1 VFSFPMHPIAI
12 GVSDGVQAAFSY
24 LQISWRRWLPA
35 ILVVAVLTGI
45 IYAMVGSTDTATLY
59 QVDRETGRIVWYAG
73 SDKKLWGIAGSI
85 GAIGLVGLVATWV
98 FTAAAIAGLRGRPM
112 TLEFVVGR
120 GLTGLAASILLGLAG
135 IVGVIALGVLFVVA
149 PPLGIL
155 ALLAAIPV
163 SIYLVIRVVFYTL
176 AIFDGYGP
184 IEGILESWR
193 LSQGSVVRIFGWGLL
208 AILISLGFSI
218 VASIV
223 GALFTGSTA
232 SIGRG
237 LAAVATTTGSCFTVF
252 MMAVLYESERA
263 RHDPAAY
270 GIAAGPGYPPPY
282 PGAPYP
288 SGPAQYPGAPAWP
301 TAGPYAGAQ
310 PPYPGGPT
318 PYPALPSP
326 YPGAQA
332 PYPGAQAPYPASP
345 YAGAQPPYPGAP
357 SWPAGAQP
365 TQPMSGWVVPQAPP
379 VWPSPQ
385 PPASAWPPQNPVLP
399 YQGAT
404 PAYPGAPPPRWGP
417 TAGQS
422 GPGSGGPAAPVTGD
436 PAAAIGD
443 PAATPAVQPDAPAE
457 PSTADAAPP
466 PEDPTTSA

>member
-1 VFSFPMHPIAI
+1 MHPIAI

-35 ILVVAVLTGI
+35 VLVVAVLTGI
-45 IYAMVGSTDTATLY
+45 IYTIVGSTDTTTLY
-59 QVDRETGRIVWYAG
+59 QVDRETGRIIWYAG

-112 TLEFVVGR
+112 TLDFVLGR
-120 GLTGLAASILLGLAG
+120 GLMDLAASILLGLAG
-135 IVGVIALGVLFVVA
+135 IVGVIALGVLLVVA

-184 IEGILESWR
+184 VEGISESWR
-193 LSQGSVVRIFGWGLL
+193 LSRGAVVRVFGWGLL

-218 VASIV
+218 VATIV
-223 GALFTGSTA
+223 DALFTGSTA
-232 SIGRG
+232 SVGRS

-288 SGPAQYPGAPAWP
+288 SGPAQYQGAPAWP
-301 TAGPYAGAQ
+301 NAGPYAGAQ
-310 PPYPGGPT
+310 PQYPGGPI
-318 PYPALPSP
+318 P
-326 YPGAQA
+326 YPGAPAPYPTA
-332 PYPGAQAPYPASP
+332 PYPGAQPPSALAPSWQ
-345 YAGAQPPYPGAP
+345 AGAQPP
-357 SWPAGAQP
+357 
-365 TQPMSGWVVPQAPP
+365 QPMSGWVVPQAPP
-379 VWPSPQ
+379 AWPSPQ
-385 PPASAWPPQNPVLP
+385 PPAASWPPQNPGLP

-404 PAYPGAPPPRWGP
+404 PGYPRTQPPRWGP
-417 TAGQS
+417 AAGRFGPVS
-422 GPGSGGPAAPVTGD
+422 GAPVVGDPAAPIGD
-436 PAAAIGD
+436 PAAASND
-443 PAATPAVQPDAPAE
+443 PATTPAVQPEAPAA
-457 PSTADAAPP
+457 PSTAEAAPK
-466 PEDPTTSA
+466 PEDPTTST

>member
-1 VFSFPMHPIAI
+1 MFSFPMHPIAI

-35 ILVVAVLTGI
+35 VLVVAVLTGI
-45 IYAMVGSTDTATLY
+45 IYAIVGSTDTATLY
-59 QVDRETGRIVWYAG
+59 QVDRETGRIIWYAG

-112 TLEFVVGR
+112 TLDFVVGR
-120 GLTGLAASILLGLAG
+120 GLTSLAASILLGLAG
-135 IVGVIALGVLFVVA
+135 IVGFLALGLLLVVA

-176 AIFDGYGP
+176 AIFDGYGAVR
-184 IEGILESWR
+184 GISESWR
-193 LSQGSVVRIFGWGLL
+193 LSQGAVVRMFGWGLL

-223 GALFTGSTA
+223 GALFTGSTV
-232 SIGRG
+232 SVGRG

-301 TAGPYAGAQ
+301 NAGPYAGPYTGAQ
-310 PPYPGGPT
+310 PPYPG
-318 PYPALPSP
+318 SP
-326 YPGAQA
+326 MPNPGAPA
-332 PYPGAQAPYPASP
+332 PYPV
-345 YAGAQPPYPGAP
+345 AP

-365 TQPMSGWVVPQAPP
+365 TQPITGWVVPQAPP
-379 VWPSPQ
+379 AWPNPQ
-385 PPASAWPPQNPVLP
+385 PPAPVWPPQNPVLP

-404 PAYPGAPPPRWGP
+404 PGYSGAQPPRWGP
-417 TAGQS
+417 AAGQS
-422 GPGSGGPAAPVTGD
+422 GSVFGGPAAPVAGD
-436 PAAAIGD
+436 PAEAIGD
-443 PAATPAVQPDAPAE
+443 PAATPAVRPEAPAE

-466 PEDPTTSA
+466 PEDPNTTA